1 MMELTRARDFAAGKC
16 ANYIRFESA
25 CQFSNRQS
33 RPDSKECGLQPA
45 SARHRRAYRNSQA
58 YGFITL

>member
-33 RPDSKECGLQPA
+33 RPDSKERGLQRDTA
-45 SARHRRAYRNSQA
+45 GRIEILKLMVLSR
-58 YGFITL
+58 

>member
-16 ANYIRFESA
+16 GNHMRFESA

-33 RPDSKECGLQPA
+33 RPDSKERGLQPLQRDTA
-45 SARHRRAYRNSQA
+45 GRIEILKLMVLSR
-58 YGFITL
+58 